1 MKKVLAKSLV
11 VFYLGVLVLV
21 LGCGGGTET
30 KETPAKTGQ
39 KTESS
44 TDSGGTMKKTGGGA
58 AIDPAIQELQ
68 DMSDNG
74 RMTWRSSDPVA
85 VTQETVID
93 GLNYT
98 LISNDGVS
106 KAQVDVEYSGKTIH
120 VYLYK
125 PVRQDTTGIWVIE
138 KSDETPK

>member
-1 MKKVLAKSLV
+1 MKKVFVILLIFVCLGSLS
-11 VFYLGVLVLV
+11 FI
-21 LGCGGGTET
+21 LGCGGGTESQ
-30 KETPAKTGQ
+30 KTPSKTEQ

-44 TDSGGTMKKTGGGA
+44 TDSGGTMKKTGDA
-58 AIDPAIQELQ
+58 TIDPAVQELQ

-74 RMTWRSSDPVA
+74 RMTWRSTDPVV
-85 VTQETVID
+85 VTRETVID

-98 LISNDGVS
+98 LISNDSVS
-106 KAQVDVEYSGKTIH
+106 KAQVDVEYADKIIH

-125 PVRQDTTGIWVIE
+125 PIRQDPTGIWVIE